1 MKKKEETKAQS
12 TSEFNRDKDWAI
24 AAGIGAVTG
33 GAAFATAAYSAGILE
48 SEQEEIIDDGKMT
61 EHNEVTV
68 EIHRPEVIPVETLSS
83 STGDVLTEPYIAEP
97 YITEPSVLPDNDEVN
112 IVTVESNGMHLENI
126 GYPTEGAILHSDM
139 QEVMDV
145 SINQTV
151 DTSSVD
157 SINETVDSI
166 NEAYDDNVTD
176 DYLLYLI

>member
-12 TSEFNRDKDWAI
+12 MSEFNRDKDWAI

-68 EIHRPEVIPVETLSS
+68 EIHRPEVISVETLSS
-83 STGDVLTEPYIAEP
+83 STGDVLTEPYI
-97 YITEPSVLPDNDEVN
+97 TEPSVLSDNDEVN

-145 SINQTV
+145 SINQTI
-151 DTSSVD
+151 DTLSVD
-157 SINETVDSI
+157 SINET
-166 NEAYDDNVTD
+166 YDDNVTD

>member
-1 MKKKEETKAQS
+1 MKKKEETRAQS

-83 STGDVLTEPYIAEP
+83 STGDVSTEP

-112 IVTVESNGMHLENI
+112 IVIVESNGMHLENI
-126 GYPTEGAILHSDM
+126 EYPTEGAILHSDM

-145 SINQTV
+145 SINQTI
-151 DTSSVD
+151 DTLFVD
-157 SINETVDSI
+157 SINET
-166 NEAYDDNVTD
+166 YDDSVTD